1 MYRKFT
7 KDKLIEL
14 LKIYANNMFILDTML
29 NDISDTTIK
38 DVNIWL
44 DGLNNDITKFIESN
58 KLNENYDNLTELD
71 IQNGYKQQKLFKKEN
86 KDENN
91 IG

>member
-38 DVNIWL
+38 DVDIWL

-58 KLNENYDNLTELD
+58 KLNENYDN
-71 IQNGYKQQKLFKKEN
+71 
-86 KDENN
+86 
-91 IG
+91 

>member
-38 DVNIWL
+38 DVDIWL
-44 DGLNNDITKFIESN
+44 DGLNNDITKFRESN

>member
-38 DVNIWL
+38 DVDIWL
-44 DGLNNDITKFIESN
+44 DGLNNDIAKFRESN

>member
-38 DVNIWL
+38 DVDIWL
-44 DGLNNDITKFIESN
+44 DGLNNDITKFRESN
-58 KLNENYDNLTELD
+58 KLNENYGNLTELD

>member
-38 DVNIWL
+38 DVDIWL
-44 DGLNNDITKFIESN
+44 EGLNNDIAKFRESN

-86 KDENN
+86 KD
-91 IG
+91 

>member
-38 DVNIWL
+38 DVDIWL
-44 DGLNNDITKFIESN
+44 DGLNNDITKFRESN

-71 IQNGYKQQKLFKKEN
+71 IQNGYKQQKLFEKEN